1 MLDMV
6 VVHMRTRKSKCKYS
20 HWQILL
26 GTGSDKG
33 NPFLPEIL
41 SHCQSLHWRMVEMS
55 LIAFWPKPSS
65 LVFIFVF
72 LPAQVLDDMLP
83 ASKRTEM
90 LDLEEL
96 IEEKVSW
103 RMLSLDLFLIE
114 ERGNLNEET
123 FKGNDIENSF
133 QKKLQVEGEK
143 VQDTAEQT
151 SWNQG
156 NQLILYVF

>member
-1 MLDMV
+1 
-6 VVHMRTRKSKCKYS
+6 
-20 HWQILL
+20 
-26 GTGSDKG
+26 
-33 NPFLPEIL
+33 
-41 SHCQSLHWRMVEMS
+41 MS

-96 IEEKVSW
+96 IEEKVGL

-123 FKGNDIENSF
+123 FKGNEIENSF

-156 NQLILYVF
+156 NQLIHFDWLWLLTFLIAGKIEPIDEDDEHNSDESNVIHIKMKVNLQFVKKCRTEYMI

>member
-1 MLDMV
+1 
-6 VVHMRTRKSKCKYS
+6 
-20 HWQILL
+20 
-26 GTGSDKG
+26 
-33 NPFLPEIL
+33 
-41 SHCQSLHWRMVEMS
+41 MS
-55 LIAFWPKPSS
+55 LIAFWPQPSS

-72 LPAQVLDDMLP
+72 LSAQVLDDMLP

-96 IEEKVSW
+96 IEEKVTL
-103 RMLSLDLFLIE
+103 RMFRSDLLLIG

-123 FKGNDIENSF
+123 FKGNEIENSF

-156 NQLILYVF
+156 NQFIHFD

>member
-1 MLDMV
+1 
-6 VVHMRTRKSKCKYS
+6 
-20 HWQILL
+20 
-26 GTGSDKG
+26 
-33 NPFLPEIL
+33 
-41 SHCQSLHWRMVEMS
+41 MS
-55 LIAFWPKPSS
+55 LIAFRPQPSS

-72 LPAQVLDDMLP
+72 LLAQVLDDMLP

-123 FKGNDIENSF
+123 FQESEIDN
-133 QKKLQVEGEK
+133 K
-143 VQDTAEQT
+143 VKRITGR
-151 SWNQG
+151 W
-156 NQLILYVF
+156 